1 MPQSS
6 CKSVQAV
13 APAGP
18 QLSGT
23 GLCGWPPVR
32 ADLALYPAGALQT
45 GNLYAVS
52 QFLCNASKSLSGTLA
67 DFLSPA
73 RMVIFGTLL
82 TTINKPMFAMSGYV
96 YASFGTV
103 ACLYWVTAGKVFDR

>member
-1 MPQSS
+1 M
-6 CKSVQAV
+6 QAV

-18 QLSGT
+18 LLSGT

>member
-1 MPQSS
+1 M
-6 CKSVQAV
+6 